1 MSGFQTAFEVNKD
14 VFADSIK
21 KRGLS
26 YRELSSILGT
36 SPSYFK
42 NVVSHSGHGKMSMI
56 VAKSLEREFN
66 LKPDDYSLEKN
77 PYTEDS
83 PRGATRSFKKKETV
97 DSNETT
103 TEIDYDHVQKMI
115 DSAVDKA
122 IKELKLDYEKL
133 YQSIYS
139 AVYHASKKAWNEPIE
154 KTNKIE
160 AVSAKRVNGKAVS

>member
-14 VFADSIK
+14 VLASEFK
-21 KRGLS
+21 KRGMTHKEIALH
-26 YRELSSILGT
+26 IGAN
-36 SPSYFK
+36 PSYFK
-42 NVVSHSGHGKMSMI
+42 NILGHSGHGRISMVI
-56 VAKSLEREFN
+56 AKSLEREFN
-66 LKPDDYSLEKN
+66 LKPEDYSLEKN

-83 PRGATRSFKKKETV
+83 PRGTTRPPKKEEAF
-97 DSNETT
+97 DSNETI

-160 AVSAKRVNGKAVS
+160 AVSTKRVNGKTVS